1 MSGVSSVN
9 RTNQLVVV
17 GAGVIG
23 SAVAWHAATA
33 GWSVVVV
40 GPEPAGTSSSWVAGG
55 MLAPVSEAWPGEE
68 ISLRL
73 GSASLES
80 WPAFAS
86 AVSVAAGGAADRAPG
101 GPLLSAEGGLLVGVD
116 GADRADLERLAR
128 YLAARGREV
137 TALSGREA
145 RSLEPALGPAV
156 RHGLHVP
163 GDLAVDNRRL
173 LWTLRAAARAAGA
186 VFDTD
191 WLAEEARGG
200 RVLLRRA
207 TRVGPGGPPR
217 LDVGGGEDGE
227 CGTRECDVVVLAA
240 GAWSSQLHPG
250 LERLI
255 RPVKG
260 EVIRLAATPGSLP
273 PPRRVIRGSVH
284 GRTAYLVPRD
294 GGRLV
299 VGASQRENG
308 FDTSVTARAVRE
320 LLTDAGALVPAL
332 DEYEVTETIAG
343 LRPGSP
349 DNVPLVGAL
358 EPGLLVASGHHR
370 NGLLLTPVT
379 VELVG
384 RLLGL
389 ARAAFTSASTDAE
402 DLLSATDPARF
413 ATPGGADHV
422 EEVR

>member
-1 MSGVSSVN
+1 MK

-23 SAVAWHAATA
+23 SAVAWHAATS

-55 MLAPVSEAWPGEE
+55 MLAPVAEAWPGEE

-86 AVSVAAGGAADRAPG
+86 AVSVAAGGTADRAPG
-101 GPLLSAEGGLLVGVD
+101 GALLSAEGGLLVGVD

-145 RSLEPALGPAV
+145 RSLEPSLGPAV

-173 LWTLRAAARAAGA
+173 LWALRAAARSAGA
-186 VFDTD
+186 VFDTG

-207 TRVGPGGPPR
+207 TRNGPADPPPPGLPR
-217 LDVGGGEDGE
+217 TEDGE
-227 CGTRECDVVVLAA
+227 RETRECDVVVLAA
-240 GAWSSQLHPG
+240 GAWSSRLHPRLG
-250 LERLI
+250 QLI

-260 EVIRLAATPGSLP
+260 EVVRLAATPGSLP
-273 PPRRVIRGSVH
+273 PPRRTVRGSVR

-308 FDTSVTARAVRE
+308 FDTSVTAGAVRE
-320 LLTDAGALVPAL
+320 LLTDAGTLVPAL
-332 DEYEVTETIAG
+332 DEYEITETIAG

-349 DNVPLVGAL
+349 DNVPLVGPL

-370 NGLLLTPVT
+370 NGFLLTPVT

-389 ARAAFTSASTDAE
+389 AGAAFTSPSTDTDE
-402 DLLSATDPARF
+402 LLSATDPARF
-413 ATPGGADHV
+413 TTPTGTDHV
-422 EEVR
+422 GEGQ